1 MKPFLHYAAS
11 AAIVVVVCATASA
24 ASSATPHAQAA
35 TAQAVT
41 DPAPVA
47 ASQTAGV
54 DQGQSAVGAD
64 PAATPAAVPIPDTC
78 ARPPW
83 PPEARRYE
91 LEGRTRLR
99 YRIAADGSVAD
110 AAIEQGSGWALLDE
124 ASLKT
129 LRGCSFSAQQAADAQ
144 GAVRQVVHVWA
155 PEGEGMRPALVAGS
169 CAASTQFAGFAPL
182 DTATDGAG
190 IRVRMLVNTG
200 GEPFGVKAERDRF
213 PTDQVEAAR
222 RYAASCRFTPASGAG
237 RRSDAMFGRVLLK

>member
-1 MKPFLHYAAS
+1 MKPFLHCVAAAITAFAAAS
-11 AAIVVVVCATASA
+11 AASA
-24 ASSATPHAQAA
+24 VSPDAQAA
-35 TAQAVT
+35 AQQAGA
-41 DPAPVA
+41 DPAAAGV
-47 ASQTAGV
+47 ASQAAGA
-54 DQGQSAVGAD
+54 DQGQSGVGAD
-64 PAATPAAVPIPDTC
+64 PAAAPAAVPIPDTC

-129 LRGCSFSAQQAADAQ
+129 LRGCSFPAQQAADAQ
-144 GAVRQVVHVWA
+144 GTVRQVVHVWA

-169 CAASTQFAGFAPL
+169 CAPSTQFAGFAPL
-182 DTATDGAG
+182 DGSSDGGG

-200 GEPFGVKAERDRF
+200 GAPFGVKAERGAF
-213 PTDQVEAAR
+213 PADQVEDAR
-222 RYAASCRFTPASGAG
+222 QYAVSCRFTPASGAG